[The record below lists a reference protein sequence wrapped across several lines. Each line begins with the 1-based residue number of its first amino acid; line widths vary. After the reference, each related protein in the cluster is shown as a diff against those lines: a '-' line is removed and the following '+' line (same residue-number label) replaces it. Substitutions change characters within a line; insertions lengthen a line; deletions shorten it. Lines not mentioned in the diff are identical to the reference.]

1 MRNRITFLLAA
12 LGVLVAIA
20 SAIFYGRKQAAQP
33 PMFSPATNPYAHG
46 IYANGIVESFQGS
59 GENINIYPEVSGR
72 ITQVLVHEGEHV
84 AAGQPLLAIDNSV
97 QLALAEQQKHQG
109 EAALASLQEL
119 QAQPRRETLAV
130 AAAQVAQA
138 KASEKTASDAFE
150 KQRQSYAIDPRS
162 VSRDTLDN
170 ARNALEVA
178 KANLGLARRQ
188 YELIRAGAWSYDIR
202 NQQMQYNALEKAYQA
217 SNALLQKYTVR
228 ASADGIV
235 LAMDAAPG
243 SYVSAQGAYDA
254 YTQGYDPII
263 VMGGP
268 QDYLSV
274 RCFIDEILID
284 RLPPLAHM
292 KAQMSVRGTHLKIPL
307 EFVRMQPYVTPKIEL
322 SNQRLERVD
331 LRVLPIIFRF
341 RKPADT
347 AIYPGQLVDVYVA
360 EK

>member
-1 MRNRITFLLAA
+1 MRNRITFLLAV

-20 SAIFYGRKQAAQP
+20 SAIFYGRKQTTQP
-33 PMFSPATNPYAHG
+33 PKFSPATNPYAHG

-59 GENINIYPEVSGR
+59 GENINIYPDVSGR

-97 QLALAEQQKHQG
+97 QSALAEQQKQQG

-130 AAAQVAQA
+130 TAAQVAQA
-138 KASEKTASDAFE
+138 QASEKTASDAFE
-150 KQRQSYAIDPRS
+150 KQRHSYAIDPRS

-178 KANLGLARRQ
+178 KANLGLVRRQ

-202 NQQMQYNALEKAYQA
+202 NQQMQYNALQKAYQA

-235 LAMDAAPG
+235 LAMNATQG

-254 YTQGYDPII
+254 YTQGYDPIV

-268 QDYLSV
+268 QEYLSV

-284 RLPPLAHM
+284 RLPPLTHM
-292 KAQMSVRGTHLKIPL
+292 KAQMSVRGTSLKIPL
-307 EFVRMQPYVTPKIEL
+307 EFVRMQPYVSPKIEL

-341 RKPADT
+341 RKPADA